1 MTASSKK
8 KSSAARVRE
17 HRARKR
23 AQGLKLVQF
32 WVPDVNSEEFKREA
46 RRQGRLIANSPS
58 EKDDQAFIDSIT
70 LKWWEDN

>member
-8 KSSAARVRE
+8 KSSAERVRE
-17 HRARKR
+17 YRARKR

-58 EKDDQAFIDSIT
+58 EKDDQAFIDSVAVI
-70 LKWWEDN
+70 WRDEE